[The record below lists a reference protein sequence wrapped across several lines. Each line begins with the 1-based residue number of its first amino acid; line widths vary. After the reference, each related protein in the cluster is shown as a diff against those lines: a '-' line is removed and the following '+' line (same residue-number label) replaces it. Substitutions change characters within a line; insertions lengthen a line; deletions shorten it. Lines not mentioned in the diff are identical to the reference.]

1 MNTAS
6 GVPCPAKASG
16 PSRDPE
22 AVGDS
27 VPDGVT
33 GQAFCPHRM
42 GFEGDRAAV
51 GIGSQPFDGDAA
63 GPPPTSHSNWVPPG
77 RNAHGQRAHRFLGEL
92 AVVLVLVVGQ
102 ARGGRPAWSAAVDG
116 NNIERIHVGDVAV
129 GADDSFGGSAE
140 AFQDPHLRVTESVV
154 PQYGQYLLTV
164 CARRG

>member
-16 PSRDPE
+16 AFRDPQ

-63 GPPPTSHSNWVPPG
+63 GPAAHIPQQLGAAGTQ
-77 RNAHGQRAHRFLGEL
+77 RAHGQRAHRFLGEL

-154 PQYGQYLLTV
+154 PQYGQYL
-164 CARRG
+164 